1 MTNENEFRSIED
13 GRKYFDEMG
22 DRGTE
27 LWIEG
32 KSMSE
37 ARLIFYSEMEKEN
50 KQLAEQA
57 DQLREKLDMIRRM
70 AGNQLDWDKI
80 EVDPPGDGAGR

>member
-50 KQLAEQA
+50 KQS
-57 DQLREKLDMIRRM
+57 KL
-70 AGNQLDWDKI
+70 
-80 EVDPPGDGAGR
+80 